1 MKQLSHTKNKPILI
15 GSEPLN
21 ILIYENIH
29 YIIGSRCGDLDN
41 IKIII
46 EIIILINYLMDMDG
60 LKTWNSMEDVLDLG
74 SMKRIS

>member
-1 MKQLSHTKNKPILI
+1 MMSYADRDFSVLE
-15 GSEPLN
+15 GE
-21 ILIYENIH
+21 YCE
-29 YIIGSRCGDLDN
+29 DLDN

-46 EIIILINYLMDMDG
+46 EIIILINYLMDMNG

>member
-1 MKQLSHTKNKPILI
+1 MDDDVDGMLMMSYADRDFSVLE
-15 GSEPLN
+15 GE
-21 ILIYENIH
+21 YCE
-29 YIIGSRCGDLDN
+29 DLDN